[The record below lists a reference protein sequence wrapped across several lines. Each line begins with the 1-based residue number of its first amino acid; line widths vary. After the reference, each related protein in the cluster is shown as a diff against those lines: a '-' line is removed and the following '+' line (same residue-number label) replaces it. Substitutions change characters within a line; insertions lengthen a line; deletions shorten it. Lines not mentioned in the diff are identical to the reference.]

1 MVWNLLHMRRLPR
14 VLERLSILL
23 DQYSSWQK
31 GAIENINGLIRQYI
45 PKSTTFE
52 RISQQQITKIMEKI
66 NNRPRAKL
74 NFSTPKE
81 CFMKNI
87 N

>member
-1 MVWNLLHMRRLPR
+1 MGAEHLVSDRQR
-14 VLERLSILL
+14 VKAYLYDELNTTSIDDLM
-23 DQYSSWQK
+23 
-31 GAIENINGLIRQYI
+31 

-52 RISQQQITKIMEKI
+52 HISQQQITKIMEKI
-66 NNRPRAKL
+66 NNSPRAKL